1 MTRKLLSSISL
12 DRGRTVSL
20 LEQLSQGLKQQ
31 IQSGAVETG
40 QPLPSSRE
48 LARDLG
54 VSRNTVIAAYDRLL
68 GEGYLETRPRSG
80 IFVSQ
85 GLADT
90 RELTGHLPTS
100 KRIRQ
105 LATQRKSDVPVS
117 SLVLGAPT
125 PFRPCQPDVNLFPL
139 ESWNRLRN
147 RALRKLGAGL
157 LHYQSK
163 CALGLPALR
172 KSLAEYLNA
181 SRGVRCTWNQIAV
194 TSGSQQALYLL
205 GQLLLK
211 RGDLVLLEDPGY
223 PGARLAF
230 ARAGAKIRRMK
241 VDDQGVIPPA
251 RPELARLIYTTP
263 SRQFPTGA
271 SLPVARRLA
280 MLEFA
285 RRSRAWLL
293 EDDYDSEFRYTR
305 PPLPSLH
312 SLDQAGRVIYLGSM
326 SKVLFPSLRIGYVVL
341 PEELVQPF
349 ESLRLIVDDHGPL
362 IDQATLAEFIDSG
375 GFYTHIRRCRK
386 SYAGKLETFL
396 NAAEVHRL
404 PLEFPFAD
412 GGMNQTGFFTDSR
425 TDDQAVSQALAARGL
440 DIPST
445 SHYCLKKTG
454 GGRFGSA
461 PGLVFGF
468 TAFDHKIIQ
477 SSLAVVASIMRDA
490 RT

>member
-1 MTRKLLSSISL
+1 MTRKLLSSIAL
-12 DRGRTVSL
+12 DRGRTISL
-20 LEQLSQGLKQQ
+20 QEQLSQGLKQQ
-31 IQSGAVETG
+31 LQAGAIESG

-85 GLADT
+85 GLPVT
-90 RELTGHLPTS
+90 RDRTGHLPTS
-100 KRIRQ
+100 TRTRR
-105 LATQRKSDVPVS
+105 LTAHRKSNASFSKV
-117 SLVLGAPT
+117 VLAAPT

-139 ESWNRLRN
+139 ELWNRLRN
-147 RALRKLGAGL
+147 RAIRKLGAGL

-172 KSLAEYLNA
+172 QSLAEYLNA

-211 RGDLVLLEDPGY
+211 PGSSVLLEDPGY
-223 PGARLAF
+223 PGARFAF
-230 ARAGAKIRRMK
+230 ERAGAKIRRMA
-241 VDDQGVIPPA
+241 VDDQGVVPPD

-312 SLDQAGRVIYLGSM
+312 SLDQAGCVIYLGSM

-362 IDQATLAEFIDSG
+362 IDQATLAEFISSG

-396 NAAEVHRL
+396 KAAADHRL

-412 GGMNQTGFFTDSR
+412 GGMNQTGFFTDPR
-425 TDDQAVSQALAARGL
+425 TDLQAVSQALAARGL
-440 DIPST
+440 DIPSM

-454 GGRFGSA
+454 ASRFKSA

-477 SSLAVVASIMRDA
+477 NSLADVASIVRA
-490 RT
+490 IRT